1 MQFNLLLIEIWTSF
15 IANDFEVIPKKPNFV
30 VLYGITANFLLTFR
44 IDFFPQNRGILS
56 KTIYSNF
63 RYSY

>member
-15 IANDFEVIPKKPNFV
+15 IANDFEVIPKKPKFV

-44 IDFFPQNRGILS
+44 IDFFSQNRGILS